1 MTYRSLTRA
10 TQPVVEPV
18 SVSDAK
24 VHLRVDGDEDN
35 LYIAS
40 LIAAARDWVESYLD
54 RTLVKTQWTLKMDRF
69 PIGDIELPRPPMLPL
84 SVSLTFTSE
93 SGAVSVLA
101 SNLYRVDSAST
112 PGVVRPLREAD
123 WPAYMDD
130 ANAITITFWAGYG
143 EDGRSVPAAIKHAML
158 MLVGFWYENRS
169 SVIVGSISK
178 PLEFAVESLL
188 SSQKWGAYR

>member
-1 MTYRSLTRA
+1 MKYRSLTRA
-10 TQPVVEPV
+10 TPPVVEPV

-24 VHLRVDGDEDN
+24 AHLRVDSDEDN
-35 LYIAS
+35 FYIAS
-40 LIAAARDWVESYLD
+40 LISAAREWVETYID

-69 PIGDIELPRPPMLPL
+69 PIGDIELPRPPMMPL

-130 ANAITITFWAGYG
+130 ANAITITYWAGYG
-143 EDGRSVPAAIKHAML
+143 DDGKSVPAAIRHAIL
-158 MLVGFWYENRS
+158 MLVGQWYERRAAADSMGGNEVPFGVS
-169 SVIVGSISK
+169 
-178 PLEFAVESLL
+178 SLL
-188 SSQKWGAYR
+188 SSQKWGGYP

>member
-1 MTYRSLTRA
+1 VKYRSLTRA

-35 LYIAS
+35 LYVAS
-40 LIAAARDWVESYLD
+40 LIAAARDWIESYLD
-54 RTLVKTQWTLKMDRF
+54 RTLVKTQWTLKLDRF

-84 SVSLTFTSE
+84 AVSLTFTSE

-130 ANAITITFWAGYG
+130 QNAITITFWAGYG
-143 EDGRSVPAAIKHAML
+143 EDGRSVPAPIRHAIL
-158 MLVGFWYENRS
+158 MLVGQWYERRAAADSMGGNEIPFGVS
-169 SVIVGSISK
+169 
-178 PLEFAVESLL
+178 SLL
-188 SSQKWGAYR
+188 SSQKWGSYR

>member
-1 MTYRSLTRA
+1 VKYRSLTRA
-10 TQPVVEPV
+10 TPPVVEPV

-24 VHLRVDGDEDN
+24 AHLRVDSDEDN
-35 LYIAS
+35 FYIAS
-40 LIAAARDWVESYLD
+40 LISAAREWVETYID

-69 PIGDIELPRPPMLPL
+69 PIGDIELPRPPMMPL

-130 ANAITITFWAGYG
+130 ANAITITYWAGYG
-143 EDGRSVPAAIKHAML
+143 DDGKSVPAAIRHAIL
-158 MLVGFWYENRS
+158 MLVGQWYERRAAADSMGGNEVPFGVS
-169 SVIVGSISK
+169 
-178 PLEFAVESLL
+178 SLL
-188 SSQKWGAYR
+188 SSQKWGGYQ

>member
-1 MTYRSLTRA
+1 
-10 TQPVVEPV
+10 V

-54 RTLVKTQWTLKMDRF
+54 RTLVKTQWTLKLDRF

-84 SVSLTFTSE
+84 AVSLTFTSE

-143 EDGRSVPAAIKHAML
+143 DDGRSVPAAIKHAML
-158 MLVGFWYENRS
+158 MLVGQWYERRAAADSMGGNEIPFGVS
-169 SVIVGSISK
+169 
-178 PLEFAVESLL
+178 SLL
-188 SSQKWGAYR
+188 SSQKWGTYR